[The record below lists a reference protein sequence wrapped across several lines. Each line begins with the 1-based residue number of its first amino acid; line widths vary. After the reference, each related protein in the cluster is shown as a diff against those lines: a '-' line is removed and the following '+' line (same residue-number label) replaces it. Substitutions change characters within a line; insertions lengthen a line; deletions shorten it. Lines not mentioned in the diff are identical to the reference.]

1 MKKHIAAAALTLI
14 ASPAL
19 AQEATTATGI
29 KAGVVVGYDSTNLS
43 YYDVDESKGG
53 FLYGATL
60 GYDYDAGPVVVGVE
74 AEITGATTKQSY
86 DNLLLAGDR
95 WKLSAGRDLYVGAR
109 LGVHVTPTVLL
120 YAKGGYTN
128 ARADLSIHYD
138 GEKYGEHDN
147 LDGFRIG
154 AGAEVAVTQS
164 TFARIEYRYSDYGNY
179 RYDEVESRIG
189 LSRHQVALTSG
200 FRF

>member
-1 MKKHIAAAALTLI
+1 LKKHLAAVALTLI

-19 AQEATTATGI
+19 AQEENTATGI
-29 KAGVVVGYDSTNLS
+29 KAGVIVGYDSTNLS
-43 YYDVDESKGG
+43 YYDLDESKGG

-60 GYDYDAGPVVVGVE
+60 GYDYDAGPVVIGIE
-74 AEITGATTKQSY
+74 GEITGATTKQSY
-86 DNLLLAGDR
+86 DNLVLADDR

-109 LGVHVTPTVLL
+109 LGVNVTPTVLL

-128 ARADLSIHYD
+128 ARADLSIRYD
-138 GEKYGEHDN
+138 GEKYSEHDN
-147 LDGFRIG
+147 LDGFRVG
-154 AGAEVAVTQS
+154 AGAEVTVTPA

-179 RYDEVESRIG
+179 RYEDVESAIG
-189 LSRHQVALTSG
+189 LSRHQVSLTSG

>member
-1 MKKHIAAAALTLI
+1 MQKNILAAALALI

-19 AQEATTATGI
+19 AQEANTATGI

-43 YYDVDESKGG
+43 YYDLDESKGG

-74 AEITGATTKQSY
+74 GEITGATTKQSY
-86 DNLLLAGDR
+86 DNLVLAGDR
-95 WKLSAGRDLYVGAR
+95 WRLSAGRDLYIGAR
-109 LGVHVTPTVLL
+109 LGAHVTPTLVL

-128 ARADLSIHYD
+128 ARADLRLRYQGDTYS
-138 GEKYGEHDN
+138 EHDN
-147 LDGFRIG
+147 LDGFRVG
-154 AGAEVAVTQS
+154 AGAEVAVTPS

-179 RYDEVESRIG
+179 RYDDIESEIG

>member
-1 MKKHIAAAALTLI
+1 MKKTISAIALTLI

-19 AQEATTATGI
+19 AQEENTATGF
-29 KAGVVVGYDSTNLS
+29 KAGVIVGYDSTNLS
-43 YYDVDESKGG
+43 YYDLDESKGG

-60 GYDYDAGPVVVGVE
+60 GYDYDAGPVVVGIE
-74 AEITGATTKQSY
+74 GEITGATTKQSY
-86 DNLLLAGDR
+86 DNLVLADDR

-109 LGVHVTPTVLL
+109 LGVNVTPTVLL

-128 ARADLSIHYD
+128 ARADLTIRYD
-138 GEKYGEHDN
+138 GEKYSEHDN
-147 LDGFRIG
+147 LDGFRVG
-154 AGAEVAVTQS
+154 AGAEVAVTPA

-179 RYDEVESRIG
+179 RYGDVESEIG
-189 LSRHQVALTSG
+189 LSRHQVALVSG

>member
-1 MKKHIAAAALTLI
+1 MKKHISAIALSLI
-14 ASPAL
+14 AAPAL
-19 AQEATTATGI
+19 AQEENTATGI
-29 KAGVVVGYDSTNLS
+29 KAGVIVGYDSTNLS
-43 YYDVDESKGG
+43 YYDLDESKGG

-60 GYDYDAGPVVVGVE
+60 GYDYDAGPVVVGIE
-74 AEITGATTKQSY
+74 SEITGATTKQSY
-86 DNLLLAGDR
+86 DNLVLADDR

-109 LGVHVTPTVLL
+109 LGVNVTPTVLL

-128 ARADLSIHYD
+128 ARADLTIRYD
-138 GEKYGEHDN
+138 GEKYSEHDN
-147 LDGFRIG
+147 LDGFRVG
-154 AGAEVAVTQS
+154 AGAEVAVTPA

-179 RYDEVESRIG
+179 QYEDVESAIG